1 MAKFG
6 INDADN
12 YGGNGAGYFTLKD
25 DGDSAVVRFMYNTV
39 DDIEGYAVHRI
50 DVGNG
55 RNRYVSCLREDYN
68 QPMDDCPLCANRNFQ
83 QAKFFFNVFDCETEE
98 VKLWERG
105 KNILRQLVP
114 VLNQIQGNICAT
126 PIKVIRRGIA
136 GDQNTRYEFVLM
148 KPDKT
153 TLEDLPEATD
163 PMEAIILSYSF
174 DELNDYVRTGVL
186 AGIENTFN
194 NNTNNNNNS
203 DNSIRRRYNNN
214 TSNDNGGYR
223 RGSTGNNNP
232 RF

>member
-39 DDIEGYAVHRI
+39 DDIEGYAVHRV

-98 VKLWERG
+98 AKLWERG
-105 KNILRQLVP
+105 KNILKSLIP
-114 VLNQIQGNICAT
+114 VLNQIQGPICGT
-126 PIKVIRRGIA
+126 PIRITRRGVS
-136 GDQNTRYEFVLM
+136 GDMNTRYDFELLA
-148 KPDKT
+148 PDGMT
-153 TLEDLPEATD
+153 MEDLPEATD
-163 PMEAIILSYSF
+163 PMEAVILTFST
-174 DELNDYVRTGVL
+174 DELNTYVRTGRL
-186 AGIENTFN
+186 PGMENVGGN
-194 NNTNNNNNS
+194 NNSNNNNYNNS
-203 DNSIRRRYNNN
+203 NDNSIRRRYSADRNN
-214 TSNDNGGYR
+214 G
-223 RGSTGNNNP
+223 RGSTGNTNSP
-232 RF
+232 Y